1 MRTTTMWMWV
11 MRRMICYIA
20 DGEGI
25 PDDDTMEVQPQE

>member
-11 MRRMICYIA
+11 MRMICYIA

>member
-11 MRRMICYIA
+11 MRRMICDMA